1 MPAQCREAPTVE
13 ELPSGPRLFRWDGE
27 IFTCAVTLLS
37 VGRPMTPFP
46 DVIAEL
52 RNLGRRFSRFAPD
65 SELSRFNAASDGWR
79 DVSHRLH
86 RLLRAALDAAAAS
99 DGLVNAA
106 ILPALRAAGYESSW
120 PFTVPGPVPRP
131 IAGEPVPQLHE
142 VLAIRPGQARLMP
155 GCAVDVGGLAKGIWA
170 DESWTGSAAMPSAV
184 WAGTWRVVAARR
196 TRTVEGWPIIVTG
209 GQRFLVHNA
218 GVATSGVGRRTWG
231 TARHHIIDPRS
242 GLPSSSNVR
251 TASVLAP
258 SAGEAE
264 WMATSVVVGGTSVAE
279 RLAIRRPHLDITLE
293 RTDVTHDRAQ

>member
-106 ILPALRAAGYESSW
+106 ILPALRVAGYESSW
-120 PFTVPGPVPRP
+120 PFMAPAPRP

-142 VLAIRPGQARLMP
+142 VLAIRPGQARLMS

-170 DESWTGSAAMPSAV
+170 DEFVDRLGSNAV
-184 WAGTWRVVAARR
+184 CSLGGDLACRGGSVDTDGG
-196 TRTVEGWPIIVTG
+196 GWPIIVTG

-231 TARHHIIDPRS
+231 PARHHIIDPRS

-251 TASVLAP
+251 TVTVLAP

>member
-1 MPAQCREAPTVE
+1 LPAQCREARTVE
-13 ELPSGPRLFRWDGE
+13 ALPSGPRLFRWDGE

-37 VGRPMTPFP
+37 VGRPLTPFP
-46 DVIAEL
+46 DVVAEL
-52 RNLGRRFSRFAPD
+52 KVLGRRFSRFAAD
-65 SELSRFNAASDGWR
+65 SELSRFNAAPGGWR

-86 RLLRAALDAAAAS
+86 RLLRAALDAAATS

-120 PFTVPGPVPRP
+120 PLTPTAPRP
-131 IAGEPVPQLHE
+131 IAGEPVPQLHD
-142 VLAIRPGQARLMP
+142 VLTIRPGQARLMP
-155 GCAVDVGGLAKGIWA
+155 GGAVDVGGLAKGMWA
-170 DESWTGSAAMPSAV
+170 DEFVDRLGSNAV
-184 WAGTWRVVAARR
+184 CSLGGDLACRGGSLGTDG
-196 TRTVEGWPIIVTG
+196 EGWPIIVTG

-231 TARHHIIDPRS
+231 PARHHIIDPRS
-242 GLPSSSNVR
+242 GLPSASNVR

-264 WMATSVVVGGTSVAE
+264 WMSTSVVVGGTSVAE

-293 RTDVTHDRAQ
+293 RTDVAHDRAQ